1 MGRTIV
7 TGLDVGTASV
17 RVAVCE
23 IIKGARHPKVLA
35 LVKTE
40 SRGLRRGY
48 VINQEELS
56 QVIRTVIGEAER
68 QAQVRIK
75 NIFLGLG
82 GVTLESRIG
91 ENQIVVSRADTEI
104 TENDINRVIELAETS
119 LPDMANNRIIHT
131 IPIYFKLDGKKIP
144 GRPEGMRGT
153 KLEVRVLFIVC
164 LDQHLNGLVRA
175 VESASVSVK
184 DIVAAPLAAGFTA
197 LNTQQKTVGCVLT
210 NIGSQTTSIAVFE
223 DGIPISLQILPIGSM
238 DITNDIALGLR
249 VPLDE
254 AERLK
259 LNGDQLLTFRKKL
272 DEIIEARLSDM
283 FDLIERHLKKIGRS
297 GLLPAGIIITGG
309 GGNIEN
315 ISGLA
320 KEELHLPARVF
331 TPTGENQGRPILK
344 DSNWVVAYGL
354 CLFGLGGDNIEI
366 SIIPGIFRGVKRTF
380 IHWLKELW
388 P

>member
-23 IIKGARHPKVLA
+23 VIKGARHPKVLA

-48 VINQEELS
+48 VINQEEAS
-56 QVIRTVIGEAER
+56 QSIRTALAEAER
-68 QAQVRIK
+68 QSQTRIK
-75 NIFLGLG
+75 KVFLGLG
-82 GVTLESRIG
+82 GVTLESRISDG
-91 ENQIVVSRADTEI
+91 QVVVSRADAEI
-104 TENDINRVIELAETS
+104 TDNDINRAIELAESS
-119 LPDMANNRIIHT
+119 LTDMANNRVIHT
-131 IPIYFKLDGKKIP
+131 IPISFKLDGKRIP
-144 GRPEGMRGT
+144 GRPEGMHGT
-153 KLEVRVLFIVC
+153 KLEARVLFIVC
-164 LDQHLNGLVRA
+164 LDQHLNNLVRS
-175 VESASVSVK
+175 VEMAKVSVN
-184 DIVAAPLAAGFTA
+184 DIVAAPIAAALTS
-197 LNTQQKTVGCVLT
+197 LNTQQKTVGCVLA
-210 NIGSQTTSIAVFE
+210 NIGSQTTSLAVFE
-223 DGIPISLQILPIGSM
+223 DGIPVSLQILPIGSM

-259 LNGDQLLTFRKKL
+259 ISGDQMFTYRKKL

-283 FDLIERHLKKIGRS
+283 FDLIEGHLKKIGRS

-315 ISGLA
+315 IAGLA
-320 KEELHLPARVF
+320 KDELRLPARVF
-331 TPTGENQGRPILK
+331 TPVGDNQGRPALR
-344 DSNWVVAYGL
+344 DSNWIVAYGL
-354 CLFGLGGDNIEI
+354 CLFGLGGDYVED
-366 SIIPGIFRGVKRTF
+366 SIISNIVNRTKHTF
-380 IHWLKELW
+380 FHWLKELW

>member
-331 TPTGENQGRPILK
+331 TPTGENQSRPILK

>member
-7 TGLDVGTASV
+7 TGLDVGTTSV

-35 LVKTE
+35 LVKAE

-48 VINQEELS
+48 VINQEEAS
-56 QVIRTVIGEAER
+56 QAIRLALGEAAR
-68 QAQVRIK
+68 QSQTKIK
-75 NIFLGLG
+75 NVFLGLG

-91 ENQIVVSRADTEI
+91 NSQIVVSRADAEI
-104 TENDINRVIELAETS
+104 TDNDINRAIELAEAE
-119 LPDMANNRIIHT
+119 LADMANNRVIHT

-144 GRPEGMRGT
+144 GRPEGMRGA
-153 KLEVRVLFIVC
+153 KLEVRALFIVC
-164 LDQHLNGLVRA
+164 LEQHLNSLVRA
-175 VESASVSVK
+175 VEVAGVSVN
-184 DIVAAPLAAGFTA
+184 DLVASPIAAALTA
-197 LNTQQKTVGCVLT
+197 LSTQQKTVGCVLA
-210 NIGSQTTSIAVFE
+210 NIGSQTTSLAVFE
-223 DGIPISLQILPIGSM
+223 DGIPASLQILPIGSM

-259 LNGDQLLTFRKKL
+259 INGDQLLTFRKKL

-283 FDLIERHLKKIGRS
+283 FDLIEVHLKKIGRN
-297 GLLPAGIIITGG
+297 GLLPAGVIITGG

-315 ISGLA
+315 IAALA
-320 KEELHLPARVF
+320 KEELRLPARVF
-331 TPTGENQGRPILK
+331 TPMGENQGRPALR
-344 DSNWVVAYGL
+344 DSNWIVAYGL
-354 CLFGLGGDNIEI
+354 CLFGLGGDYVED
-366 SIIPGIFRGVKRTF
+366 SAVSQLLGRTKKTF
-380 IHWLKELW
+380 LHWLKELW